1 MIISDHARKLHEK
14 AIIIDAH
21 NDSLILRLLHG
32 ESMDIGERH
41 ERYHVDVPRALEGGL
56 TCSFFMVGTADP
68 EGIATS
74 LAQAMDLI
82 DGAWALAEK
91 YPDEVLIATSA
102 GDIERAKREG
112 KLSIIGQLESCT
124 CLSERGS
131 TLRNLYRL
139 GVRVANLTHGEAG
152 EGTTQQDNSPFDYC
166 TADDRERAR
175 KEMGGLTDFGREII
189 PEMNR
194 LGVVMDLAHAND
206 ATFFE
211 AIELCETPPIFSHG
225 AVFEVCPHW
234 RGLTD
239 DQIRVLAE
247 TGGVIG
253 MAAHPWFIDKDAP
266 TMERLVDSIEH
277 VVNLV
282 GPDHIGFGAD
292 YDGMSP
298 ELTPIPPDVSQL
310 PLLTEALV
318 QRGFDDETVLKVLG
332 GNFLRVLRQV
342 IS

>member
-206 ATFFE
+206 AT
-211 AIELCETPPIFSHG
+211 
-225 AVFEVCPHW
+225 
-234 RGLTD
+234 
-239 DQIRVLAE
+239 
-247 TGGVIG
+247 
-253 MAAHPWFIDKDAP
+253 
-266 TMERLVDSIEH
+266 LVH
-277 VVNLV
+277 
-282 GPDHIGFGAD
+282 
-292 YDGMSP
+292 
-298 ELTPIPPDVSQL
+298 
-310 PLLTEALV
+310 
-318 QRGFDDETVLKVLG
+318 
-332 GNFLRVLRQV
+332 
-342 IS
+342 